1 MKPEEI
7 VKKLASFKHRGASTE
22 AEPLVLEFLSSL
34 FPDRQIEKQAFR
46 TPKTY
51 ISVVWWLIG
60 GLSLGLLFLL
70 SFPFIGVVLTF
81 LFVTMALLYFNW
93 YASPVT
99 SFPPQVTSHNLIIKK
114 KSHTTN
120 NKKRVILMAHWDT
133 APISLL
139 YKPQM
144 VGNFRQS
151 LKISLILMVL
161 AESVAIIHF
170 FFENIVTHWLAI
182 GLAVYFIIQGI
193 TATIDFFRLGYSN
206 GASDNATG
214 VAAAIETANQIWEL
228 GKDEV
233 DIELVITGAEEVGMI
248 GARAYFLANQKNFTK
263 DDVLINFDTLGNG
276 DLKVITQ
283 TGSWSNIVY
292 ENDLVKKMKQ
302 IITSKPEFSNI
313 TTGAWHTADFDSVW
327 FQRAGIPSVTL
338 AALDKNGRMP
348 NIHRPTDTIENVDF
362 KPMNDAIE
370 LAVETVISEQLSVTN

>member
-7 VKKLASFKHRGASTE
+7 VQKLASFKHRGTATE

-34 FPDRQIEKQAFR
+34 FPEKQVKKQAFK

-70 SFPFIGVVLTF
+70 TFPFVGVVLTF

-99 SFPPQVTSHNLIIKK
+99 SFPPQVISHNLIIKK
-114 KSHTTN
+114 PSEPQN
-120 NKKRVILMAHWDT
+120 SKKKVILMAHWDT

-139 YKPQM
+139 YTPQM

-151 LKISLILMVL
+151 LKMSLILMVL
-161 AESVAIIHF
+161 AETVAIIHF
-170 FFENIVTHWLAI
+170 FFENQITYWLAI

-214 VAAAIETANQIWEL
+214 VAAAIETANQIWEF
-228 GKDEV
+228 KNNEIDV
-233 DIELVITGAEEVGMI
+233 ELVITGAEEVGMI

-263 DDVLINFDTLGNG
+263 DDILINFDTLGNG

-292 ENDLVKKMKQ
+292 ENDLVKKMTQ
-302 IITSKPEFSNI
+302 IISSKPEFSNI

-327 FQRAGIPSVTL
+327 FQRAEIPSVTL

-348 NIHRPTDTIENVDF
+348 NIHRPTDTLENVDF
-362 KPMNDAIE
+362 KPMNDAIK
-370 LAVETVISEQLSVTN
+370 LAVETVNSFQ

>member
-34 FPDRQIEKQAFR
+34 FPDKQLEKQAFR

-99 SFPPQVTSHNLIIKK
+99 SFPPQVTSHNLIIRKP
-114 KSHTTN
+114 SETQN
-120 NKKRVILMAHWDT
+120 SKKRVILMAHWDT

-139 YKPQM
+139 YTPQM

-151 LKISLILMVL
+151 LKMSLILMVL

-170 FFENIVTHWLAI
+170 FFENQITYWLAL

-193 TATIDFFRLGYSN
+193 TATIDFFRFGYSN

-214 VAAAIETANQIWEL
+214 VAAAIETANQIWES
-228 GKDEV
+228 GKDKI

-248 GARAYFLANQKNFTK
+248 GARAYFLAHQKNFTK

-276 DLKVITQ
+276 DLKVIIQ

-292 ENDLVKKMKQ
+292 ENDLVKRMKQ
-302 IITSKPEFSNI
+302 IISSKPEFSNI

-327 FQRAGIPSVTL
+327 FQRAGIQSVTL

-348 NIHRPTDTIENVDF
+348 NIHRPTDTLENVDF
-362 KPMNDAIE
+362 KPMNEAIK
-370 LAVETVISEQLSVTN
+370 LAVETVSSEQ

>member
-7 VKKLASFKHRGASTE
+7 VQKLASFKHRGTATE

-34 FPDRQIEKQAFR
+34 FPEKQVKKQAFR

-51 ISVVWWLIG
+51 ISVVWLLIG

-70 SFPFIGVVLTF
+70 SFPFVGVVLTF

-99 SFPPQVTSHNLIIKK
+99 SFPPQVTSHNLVIKK
-114 KSHTTN
+114 PSEPQN
-120 NKKRVILMAHWDT
+120 SKKKVILMAHWDT

-139 YKPQM
+139 YTPQM

-151 LKISLILMVL
+151 LKMSLILMVL
-161 AESVAIIHF
+161 AETVAIIHF
-170 FFENIVTHWLAI
+170 FFENQITYWLAI

-214 VAAAIETANQIWEL
+214 VAAAIETANQIWEF
-228 GKDEV
+228 KNNEIDV
-233 DIELVITGAEEVGMI
+233 ELVITGAEEVGMI

-263 DDVLINFDTLGNG
+263 DDILINFDTLGNG

-302 IITSKPEFSNI
+302 IISSKPEFSNL

-338 AALDKNGRMP
+338 SALDKNGRMP
-348 NIHRPTDTIENVDF
+348 NIHRPTDTLENVDF
-362 KPMNDAIE
+362 KPMNDAIK
-370 LAVETVISEQLSVTN
+370 LAVETVNSFQ